1 MYTRESSKAQVKD
14 GSGLAIQAKDC
25 RAWARANGHKIVQ
38 QCSDD
43 VVRGALPAEERP
55 GLACALRA
63 LRDGSADGMLVGKLD
78 RLARELI
85 VQEATL
91 AQAWKERT
99 GGRPPGRV
107 FAADQGEILRDDP
120 DDPMRTAMRQM
131 MGVFVQLDKSLAVQ
145 RMRKGRLAKAA
156 AGRHAVGRYPF
167 GYQAGGEGSDRD
179 AVPQPAEQAA
189 AARIVALRAEGRSY
203 RGIIGVLEAEG
214 IAPRTAGHWSPS
226 TVRKI
231 VLRAGG
237 SP

>member
-1 MYTRESSKAQVKD
+1 MPQ
-14 GSGLAIQAKDC
+14 GSGF
-25 RAWARANGHKIVQ
+25 
-38 QCSDD
+38 
-43 VVRGALPAEERP
+43 
-55 GLACALRA
+55 
-63 LRDGSADGMLVGKLD
+63 GKLD

-91 AQAWKERT
+91 AQAWKEGT
-99 GGRPPGRV
+99 GSRPPGRV

-131 MGVFVQLDKSLAVQ
+131 MGVFAQLDKSLAVQ

-167 GYQAGGEGSDRD
+167 GYQAGGEGRDRD
-179 AVPQPAEQAA
+179 AVLQPAEQAA